1 LLLLVGYNFFQ
12 SQTNHF
18 EGGEGMGGLSW
29 QIEARLDVT
38 KTILVVNLV
47 FDINHS
53 NGKTKAQENNI
64 FPQQIG
70 VG

>member
-1 LLLLVGYNFFQ
+1 
-12 SQTNHF
+12 
-18 EGGEGMGGLSW
+18 MGGLSW